1 MNFALEWFIVSKSK
15 KNKSIKISLFPLPE
29 IVLFPGMSLPLH
41 IFEDKYKGMIS
52 KCINDKTEFGI
63 VLSKENVC
71 AEVGTTA
78 QIIDVEKLDDDKMN
92 ILTEG
97 KERFKILDIVSEK
110 PYLEALV
117 QTYDDIESEM
127 DEEFNEIIKIIKKLS
142 SKALRI
148 FDSISEQSRSKKL
161 KLPKE
166 SNELLFLIAANLT
179 CTNDSKQTILESRSI
194 NERANL
200 TLNLLKEEI
209 QKLEVMLENKK
220 TKNEVIKNGKLHI

>member
-1 MNFALEWFIVSKSK
+1 
-15 KNKSIKISLFPLPE
+15 
-29 IVLFPGMSLPLH
+29 
-41 IFEDKYKGMIS
+41 MIS

-127 DEEFNEIIKIIKKLS
+127 DEEFNEIIKLFIHLRFYIIIKKLS
-142 SKALRI
+142 SKAL
-148 FDSISEQSRSKKL
+148 
-161 KLPKE
+161 
-166 SNELLFLIAANLT
+166 
-179 CTNDSKQTILESRSI
+179 
-194 NERANL
+194 
-200 TLNLLKEEI
+200 
-209 QKLEVMLENKK
+209 
-220 TKNEVIKNGKLHI
+220 